1 MPAATSRPRRTLG
14 LLAAGL
20 AAGALLSGCGGGQ
33 TRTAPAAAT
42 HAATAAPAA
51 DTSGQDLA
59 AGLLPA
65 QAFGDGATAMSVP
78 LDRLRAMAPMAAA
91 PFAGVDVQPP
101 ACLSAIQ
108 SVLPQLAAVD
118 DAAAQVARSAG
129 TVSIEALA
137 VPSAPVDAVGTLQ
150 QLTTACSAV
159 DVTAER
165 YGSAHVTVV
174 PVALPSDSA
183 LPDRTAVVAITVTAT
198 GADGRS
204 WSGTA
209 LAGVV
214 EDGDRV
220 LALAQAAPQG
230 GQVSSASFTDLL
242 SQAYTTQ
249 ADALD

>member
-1 MPAATSRPRRTLG
+1 MRAVTSRPRRTLG
-14 LLAAGL
+14 LLVACL
-20 AAGALLSGCGGGQ
+20 AASAVLAGCGGGQ

-42 HAATAAPAA
+42 HPAPAAPAA

-65 QAFGDGATAMSVP
+65 QAFGDGATAMSLP
-78 LDRLRAMAPMAAA
+78 LDRLGAMARMAGA

-101 ACLSAIQ
+101 ACLSAVQ
-108 SVLPQLAAVD
+108 SVLPQLAGVD
-118 DAAAQVARSAG
+118 DAAGQVARSGG
-129 TVSIEALA
+129 TVSLEALA
-137 VPSAPVDAVGTLQ
+137 VPTAAVDAVGTLQ
-150 QLTTACSAV
+150 QLATACSAV

-165 YGSAHVTVV
+165 YGSAHATVT
-174 PVALPSDSA
+174 PVALPSNSA
-183 LPDRTAVVAITVTAT
+183 LPDRTAVVAITVTAA

-220 LALAQAAPQG
+220 LVLAQAAPQG
-230 GQVSSASFTDLL
+230 AAVSSASFTDLL
-242 SQAYTTQ
+242 QQAYSMQ